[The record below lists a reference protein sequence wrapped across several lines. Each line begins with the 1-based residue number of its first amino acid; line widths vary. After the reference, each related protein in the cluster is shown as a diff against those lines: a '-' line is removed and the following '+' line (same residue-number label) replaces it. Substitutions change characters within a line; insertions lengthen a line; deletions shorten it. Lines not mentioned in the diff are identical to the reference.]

1 MDKMTPCSLPV
12 AVIGAGPVGL
22 AAAAHLVQRGL
33 RPLVLER
40 GDSVGAA
47 LLEWGHVRVFSHWIY
62 NVDAAARLLLE
73 RSGWTAPDGKGLPT
87 GSEIVRDYLAPL
99 AALPEIS
106 RNLKLGATVTA
117 VTRQGHD
124 KVANEGRENSPF
136 VIRYEDQ
143 DGEHR
148 ILARAVIDAS
158 GTWSRPNPIGV
169 DGLPVPGERWA
180 AARIAYGIP
189 DVIGSRRGDYAGKR
203 VLVIGGGH
211 SAINVALALM
221 ELQDGNPGTE
231 IFWALRHRSVEKLL
245 GGGLNDQLP
254 ERGALGL
261 AAKRAMEDGRLN
273 MLTSFAADRIAD
285 DGDGLLVEATVA
297 GEPFSLAVDRIVVT
311 TGFRPDLSFLGELRI
326 ALDPAVEAPP
336 ALAPLIDPNFH
347 SCGTVPPHGMDE
359 LAHPEP
365 GFAIV
370 GSKSYGRAPTFLMAT
385 GYEQVRSVVAEIAG
399 DRRAAREVHLVLP
412 ETGVCSADVSVGSE
426 TAASAGCCGGPVP
439 VQADA
444 CCAKDAEAKA
454 HGESGCGCATTPAPA
469 EPAPVAKAGCCRSA
483 A

>member
-1 MDKMTPCSLPV
+1 MNAMTPSSLPV

-33 RPLVLER
+33 RPIVLER
-40 GDSVGAA
+40 GDSVGAT
-47 LLEWGHVRVFSHWIY
+47 LLEWGHVRVFSPWTY
-62 NVDAAARLLLE
+62 NIDDAARALLE
-73 RSGWTAPDGKGLPT
+73 RSGWTAPDGRGLPT
-87 GSEIVRDYLAPL
+87 GGEIVRDYLAPL

-106 RNLKLGATVTA
+106 QNLKLCATVTA
-117 VTRQGHD
+117 VTRQGHN
-124 KVANEGRENSPF
+124 KVSNDGRESSPF
-136 VIRYEDQ
+136 VVRYADEE
-143 DGEHR
+143 GEHR
-148 ILARAVIDAS
+148 ILARAVVDAS
-158 GTWSRPNPIGV
+158 GTWMRPNPIGV
-169 DGLPVPGERWA
+169 DGLPVPGEREA
-180 AARIAYGIP
+180 ASRIAYGIP
-189 DVIGSRRGDYAGKR
+189 DVMGARRDDYAGKR
-203 VLVIGGGH
+203 TLVIGGGH

-221 ELQDGNPGTE
+221 ELQEGNPGTE
-231 IFWALRHRSVEKLL
+231 IFWALRHRNVEKLL

-273 MLTSFAADRIAD
+273 MLTSFAVDRIAE
-285 DGDGLLVEATVA
+285 GGEGLLVEATVA
-297 GEPFSLAVDRIVVT
+297 GEPFSLSVDRIVVT

-326 ALDPAVEAPP
+326 ALDPVVEAPP

-347 SCGTVPPHGMDE
+347 SCGTVPPHGIDE

-399 DRRAAREVHLVLP
+399 DHRTAREVHLVLP
-412 ETGVCSADVSVGSE
+412 ETGVCNADVNVGTE
-426 TAASAGCCGGPVP
+426 AAASAACCGGPAP
-439 VQADA
+439 AEADA

-454 HGESGCGCATTPAPA
+454 QGESGCGCATSSAPA
-469 EPAPVAKAGCCRSA
+469 EPMPAAKAGCCRSA